1 MKFSVKRRFV
11 IIKSHNK
18 PGFYPLSRRYIF
30 AKTTERGQIEPLPPP
45 SQLRVTSITSCKL
58 EFSF

>member
-1 MKFSVKRRFV
+1 M

-18 PGFYPLSRRYIF
+18 PGFYHPLSRRYIF